1 MRSRRRRKHS
11 DSDSLELLL
20 DTICNMFGG
29 IILMA
34 VLIVMQTRISAGQLQ
49 QQTHRSDERAL
60 DTRKLLFEIERLEQQ
75 IEDVVRRKDQLG
87 VSHRAEASHLTI
99 ELLDVRR
106 RLKQV
111 VDQAIATEKRIR
123 DELNRQRQIL
133 AENELGL
140 QEIAHGQDAIGE
152 QMEIAREEREKTERE
167 RSRNLRLPHQRRNP
181 RVRFH
186 SYAIEGNQVY
196 AFEITSWHGPAFR
209 SGQCWITPISGP
221 RASVRIQPLKDNGY
235 PVQLGISPRQFLDS
249 LSEYEP
255 SSDAIAFR
263 VRGDSASFTSF
274 QQLKVAI
281 LEQGYL
287 YHVLAYLPEKG
298 LLLYPARSLSVE

>member
-49 QQTHRSDERAL
+49 QQTRRSDERAL

-75 IEDVVRRKDQLG
+75 IEDVARRKDQLG

-106 RLKQV
+106 RLMQV
-111 VDQAIATEKRIR
+111 VDQAIAGEKRIR

-133 AENELGL
+133 AENELVL
-140 QEIAHGQDAIGE
+140 QDITDGQAAIGE
-152 QMEIAREEREKTERE
+152 QTEITRKEREKAERE
-167 RSRNLRLPHQRRNP
+167 RSRNLRLPHQRTNP
-181 RVRFH
+181 RSRFH
-186 SYAIEGNQVY
+186 NYVIEGNRVY
-196 AFEITSWHGPAFR
+196 KFDLIKWHGPAFR
-209 SGQCWITPISGP
+209 SGQCWITPIGGP
-221 RASVRIQPLKDNGY
+221 RKSIRVQPLKDNGY
-235 PVQLGISPRQFLDS
+235 PVQLGTSPREFLGS
-249 LSEYEP
+249 LREYEP
-255 SSDAIAFR
+255 LSNAIAFR
-263 VRGDSASFTSF
+263 VRGDSASFTIF

-287 YHVLAYLPEKG
+287 YNVMAYLPEEG
-298 LLLYPARSLSVE
+298 LILYPASSLPVE